1 MRFSASRPL
10 RCAAVAAAA
19 VVLAFTFGDG
29 AQAATCNTLLNTST
43 LFIGSGPGCSAS
55 GEQKIFLA
63 RSIGTTVSGNVGSH
77 TGTPI
82 VDFTSSTSLRAGNG
96 FATVGPLGANA
107 FDDLTISIEP
117 TAASNFT
124 FGALSF
130 RELTSGVPTSL
141 TIEAFDSSGT
151 SLGMLSLNSS
161 ELGHAISTRFFV
173 MAPSDPIASLVLE
186 SSGFMQVKQFKIADV
201 VDPPVG
207 QVPLPGALPLFGAGL
222 GMLALLGWR
231 RKRKVQTLAA

>member
-1 MRFSASRPL
+1 MRFSASSPL
-10 RCAAVAAAA
+10 HCAAVAAAA

-29 AQAATCNTLLNTST
+29 AQAATCNTLLDTST

-63 RSIGTTVSGNVGSH
+63 RGVGTTVSGNVGSH

-96 FATVGPLGANA
+96 FATVGPLGTNV
-107 FDDLTISIEP
+107 FDDLNISIEP
-117 TAASNFT
+117 TGTSNFT

-130 RELTSGVPTSL
+130 RELSSGVPTSL

-151 SLGMLSLNSS
+151 SLGMLSLTGL

-186 SSGFMQVKQFKIADV
+186 SSGFMQVKQFKIADI

-207 QVPLPGALPLFGAGL
+207 QVPVPGALPLFGTGL
-222 GMLALLGWR
+222 GMLALLRGRRR
-231 RKRKVQTLAA
+231 RKTQTLAA